1 MHLHTLMQATFCHVG
16 VKELS
21 EKLVVV
27 KGNDPLSLQAQENA
41 TLLFNIF
48 LRFILSTRRVA
59 EDHKLSSEAFEWL
72 LGEIEAR
79 FSQAHVSSVTSQHGG
94 MYSSS
99 GTTR

>member
-1 MHLHTLMQATFCHVG
+1 MFLCTLTHAIFQHVG
-16 VKELS
+16 VKDLS
-21 EKLVVV
+21 QKLVVV

-48 LRFILSTRRVA
+48 LRSTLSTRRVA

-79 FSQAHVSSVTSQHGG
+79 FSQAHVSKQEHHS
-94 MYSSS
+94 MALLC
-99 GTTR
+99 

>member
-1 MHLHTLMQATFCHVG
+1 MHRLIACIDFFLNYSALPFFLPG

-21 EKLVVV
+21 QKLVVV
-27 KGNDPLSLQAQENA
+27 KGDDPLSVQAQENA

-48 LRFILSTRRVA
+48 LRSILSTRRVA

-79 FSQAHVSSVTSQHGG
+79 FSQAHVSN
-94 MYSSS
+94 
-99 GTTR
+99 